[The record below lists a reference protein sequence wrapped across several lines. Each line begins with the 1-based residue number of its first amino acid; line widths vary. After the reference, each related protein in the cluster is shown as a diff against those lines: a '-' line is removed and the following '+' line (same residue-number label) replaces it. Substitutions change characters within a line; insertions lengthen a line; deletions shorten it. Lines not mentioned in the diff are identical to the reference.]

1 MHYYKEGI
9 VMIQTWLF
17 IVVGANLLA
26 AVIVLIVLL
35 KKDKQ
40 NAFATFLFLIAIPAV
55 GFIILGLTSLLAAIR
70 RKNAPEYDFA
80 DLMTFQSSKKYSMRP
95 NMKEELDLVSV
106 EESVH
111 ISAIQEKRNLVRNI
125 LKRDIEKY
133 SRSIRVALKD
143 HDSETAHYAASAI
156 MEVYRKMALGVQ
168 RIESVYEE
176 DRDDA
181 EVAVVYL
188 QALWDYISSGILS
201 ERDREQ
207 SIQKYLEAVQVIR
220 SKYPELLTQKE
231 YIRMS
236 GFYSETGNL
245 KEAEEW
251 ARDALRKY
259 ETEDAYLNM
268 LKVAYGMHSK
278 EMFDTVLADL
288 RNSKVILSDKS
299 VDQLRY
305 WIAG

>member
-1 MHYYKEGI
+1 
-9 VMIQTWLF
+9 MIQTWLF
-17 IVVGANLLA
+17 IVAGVNLLA

-35 KKDKQ
+35 RKDKQ
-40 NAFATFLFLIAIPAV
+40 NALATFLFLIAIPV
-55 GFIILGLTSLLAAIR
+55 IGFLLLGLASLLAAFR

-80 DLMTFQSSKKYSMRP
+80 DLMTFQSSKQYSIRP
-95 NMKEELDLVSV
+95 NIKEELDLVSV

-168 RIESVYEE
+168 RIASAYEE
-176 DRDDA
+176 DRDDV
-181 EVAVVYL
+181 EVAAVYL
-188 QALWDYISSGILS
+188 QALWNYISSGILS

-207 SIQKYLEAVQVIR
+207 SIQKYLAAVQRIR
-220 SKYPELLTQKE
+220 SKDPGLLSQKE

-236 GFYSETGNL
+236 GLYSENGSL
-245 KEAEEW
+245 KEAEKW
-251 ARDALRKY
+251 AREALIKY

-268 LKVAYGMHSK
+268 LKVAYIMRNK
-278 EMFDTVLADL
+278 EMFDTVLSDL
-288 RNSKVILSDKS
+288 RKSKVILSDKS